1 MADNHSGDVLG
12 KMPGNTQQTSSTTS
26 TSSSGVGP
34 DIDLL
39 KSIDATLKTI
49 LKEGPSW
56 SQSDAQ
62 NMMPGRR
69 YAQYNSRTGYSNDEK
84 WGANR
89 RQKGYK
95 SDGTQFKGV
104 LDEFED
110 GLRDALMEGLFGTD
124 LKGSIQRVLNEFET
138 KFDVSLTDVPKALG
152 KDIGKI
158 LLDSFKGSKFGEAA
172 TDKAS
177 KMKNTA
183 ADYMKA
189 KAIKGFE
196 DLDKSNK
203 GTTNYKKM
211 FEDALKASQSSAK
224 DKQQFKGS
232 TAASTKSRVDSVAT
246 DDTYS
251 LLSSIAANV
260 EIIAQSAHHE
270 LANSIGA
277 QKRDKEDLER
287 QGKQFI
293 DDITD
298 LELPDVSKVSD
309 ILKNTAAAEIG
320 GRIPD
325 GVDDAIKAA
334 AGSAGLDATV
344 QGIKNMGMSMAD
356 DLMAAVA
363 KAAPGLASLGPLAI
377 PLAAGIALV
386 TIGLV
391 KQLGPAIEGTKELF
405 DEMKTSANRYQN
417 SRDRNLELAQKR
429 IEDDIHAMVEAPFKI
444 LEEAANEWYQ
454 VWDSQ
459 LRTINGTQGYNK
471 ADFQNLMG
479 AYADRLREEGMTRVV
494 SSADITS
501 NLANV
506 LKSGLSGQVA
516 EEFAYIATKLNAAI
530 PTQDFFNYA
539 ETYAS
544 LAANA
549 IKNGKSEAEAIA
561 YANEQMEL
569 FASNVLYA
577 SRQLAGGFSTG
588 LRDAQNI
595 FESSVEIATAS
606 KTGLPSE
613 ISGVLTSVAAIV
625 GSIAPDLSTSLV
637 DAVVNAAVG
646 GNSSEIVA
654 LRSLAGINASNTEFI
669 RALASNPKEVF
680 EELFNNLAR
689 LQNMSPDAYMEV
701 AEGVSEIF
709 GLQKEALQRV
719 DFQYLATAISK
730 MNVNNASLD
739 ENMKLLVS
747 GQTTTNAEQLKMQQ
761 INEYMLEEGL
771 AYVIDNQVAQMIQQ
785 HMWEEQMKRELMEA
799 DYAVHLTGDGLKFL
813 EGIRHTVDNIV
824 NFLNPFSFA
833 KKIVNLSATAVET
846 QAQKADI
853 RQLLELGKVGNGNTK
868 SLYQLTTT
876 NADLHVTPDIIEL
889 MGGISAYQTVSNG
902 LGLFNAL
909 TNYSGRAGISDQV
922 GSYIT
927 SAIQHAL
934 TSSSAN
940 NIKNSKYDW
949 ATVGKSTYAV
959 VSKIPMSS
967 ALATNVSTFPSSIE
981 TATTSAS
988 NAKAN
993 RRFQDFI
1000 NTMDKFVE
1008 DNKSYD
1014 DWKATAYKFGIKDF
1028 DTALE
1033 NYGRSEAE
1041 LMSHFSDR
1049 EAQKASEYN
1058 HSRDLVEDQ
1067 FWQEGIT
1074 FWTVTHPEW
1083 EALMEELE
1091 NTQITNQLTQ
1101 IGLMNQYYPLIT
1113 QKQDRQIEL
1122 MEISNAKLNDFF
1134 NKHKQFYDA
1143 WVEYYVNHTAYST
1156 ATLSAYDV
1164 AGIRNAE
1171 KKESGDAV
1179 LALAKALTSNAVDLK
1194 DPVVQTNVLLSQILI
1209 VAEAI
1214 MQQNNNVG
1222 GVLPTALASLG
1233 LGVIE

>member
-1 MADNHSGDVLG
+1 MADNHSGDIMSS
-12 KMPGNTQQTSSTTS
+12 MPGNQQNT
-26 TSSSGVGP
+26 TSSSTASNSGGP
-34 DIDLL
+34 DIELL
-39 KSIDATLKTI
+39 KSIDSTLKTI
-49 LKEGPSW
+49 LREGPRW

-69 YAQYNSRTGYSNDEK
+69 YAQSSTRTGYSNDEK
-84 WGANR
+84 WGNSR
-89 RQKGYK
+89 SRKGYK
-95 SDGTQFKGV
+95 SDGTEFKGV
-104 LDEFED
+104 FDEFED
-110 GLRDALMEGLFGTD
+110 GLRDALMEGLFGAD
-124 LKGSIQRVLNEFET
+124 LKGSMQATLEALEKELNVRF
-138 KFDVSLTDVPKALG
+138 TDVPKALG
-152 KDIGKI
+152 KDLGKTLLGKI
-158 LLDSFKGSKFGEAA
+158 QNHEYVKSATQKASTIKDQAATYVKDAFKSGLSSYDRNEGTNYTAAFEKAFASLSNANAGRDSRPTSSVQPNVNTSSDSVVVDQYNLISQIATNVEVIAQYANHLISVEKSKQADLVKAAQDSGQVVPDDLKRLLDTDIPDVLTGKSLKDSAA
-172 TDKAS
+172 SNIQA
-177 KMKNTA
+177 TA
-183 ADYMKA
+183 ADA
-189 KAIKGFE
+189 V
-196 DLDKSNK
+196 
-203 GTTNYKKM
+203 
-211 FEDALKASQSSAK
+211 EDA
-224 DKQQFKGS
+224 
-232 TAASTKSRVDSVAT
+232 
-246 DDTYS
+246 
-251 LLSSIAANV
+251 
-260 EIIAQSAHHE
+260 
-270 LANSIGA
+270 
-277 QKRDKEDLER
+277 
-287 QGKQFI
+287 
-293 DDITD
+293 IT
-298 LELPDVSKVSD
+298 
-309 ILKNTAAAEIG
+309 G
-320 GRIPD
+320 
-325 GVDDAIKAA
+325 
-334 AGSAGLDATV
+334 AGLDATV
-344 QGIKNMGMSMAD
+344 EGVKNLGATMVKDFGDKLIKMGPKLAT
-356 DLMAAVA
+356 A
-363 KAAPGLASLGPLAI
+363 GLAI
-377 PLAAGIALV
+377 AAGFVALKV
-386 TIGLV
+386 STFLIKKLFD
-391 KQLGPAIEGTKELF
+391 QLAPAVEGTKELF
-405 DEMKTSANRYQN
+405 DEMKTSANRYQT
-417 SRDRNLELAQKR
+417 SRDKNLQHEQDRILADVKS
-429 IEDDIHAMVEAPFKI
+429 MVEAPFKI

-454 VWDSQ
+454 VWNSQ

-471 ADFQNLMG
+471 ADLQNLMG
-479 AYADRLREEGMTRVV
+479 TYADRLREEGMTRVV
-494 SSADITS
+494 SSADITT
-501 NLANV
+501 NLAKV
-506 LKSGLSGQVA
+506 LESGLSGQVA

-544 LAANA
+544 LAANS

-588 LRDAQNI
+588 LRDAQSI

-606 KTGLPSE
+606 RTGLPSE

-785 HMWEEQMKRELMEA
+785 HMWEEQIARELMEA
-799 DYAVHLTGDGLKFL
+799 EYAVHLQGDGLKFL

-833 KKIVNLSATAVET
+833 KKIVNLSATAVEA
-846 QAQKADI
+846 QAQKADV
-853 RQLLELGKVGNGNTK
+853 RQLLELGKVGNGNAT

-876 NADLHVTPDIIEL
+876 NADLHVTPSIIEL
-889 MGGISAYQTVSNG
+889 MGGLSAYQAVSNG

-909 TNYSGRAGISDQV
+909 TNYSGRASIGDQM
-922 GSYIT
+922 GSYLT
-927 SAIQHAL
+927 SAIQNAL
-934 TSSSAN
+934 TSSSSN
-940 NIKNSKYDW
+940 NIKSSKYDW

-959 VSKIPMSS
+959 VSSIPMASS
-967 ALATNVSTFPSSIE
+967 LAVDLSSPFAHRENVAS
-981 TATTSAS
+981 TSAS
-988 NAKAN
+988 TAKAN

-1008 DNKSYD
+1008 NNQSYD
-1014 DWKATAYKFGIKDF
+1014 EWKATAYKFGIKDF
-1028 DTALE
+1028 DAALE
-1033 NYGRSEAE
+1033 TYGRSESE
-1041 LMSHFSDR
+1041 LMGHFSDR

-1058 HSRDLVEDQ
+1058 HNRDLVEDQ

-1083 EALMEELE
+1083 EVLMEELE
-1091 NTQITNQLTQ
+1091 NAQITNQLTQ

-1122 MEISNAKLNDFF
+1122 MELSNAKLNEFF

-1143 WVEYYVNHTAYST
+1143 WVDYYVNHTAYSK

-1214 MQQNNNVG
+1214 MQQNNQVG